1 MKLLTEQVFKLN
13 FVPNFHVPVPRARN
27 LMKSI
32 GFDPFWALHVRT
44 GNAKNHSRP
53 IQGRLF

>member
-13 FVPNFHVPVPRARN
+13 FVPNFRVPVPRARN

-32 GFDPFWALHVRT
+32 GFDPFWALHVCT

>member
-13 FVPNFHVPVPRARN
+13 FVPNFRVPVPRARN

-44 GNAKNHSRP
+44 GNAENQSRP

>member
-32 GFDPFWALHVRT
+32 GFD
-44 GNAKNHSRP
+44 
-53 IQGRLF
+53 LF

>member
-1 MKLLTEQVFKLN
+1 MKLLTEQVFELN
-13 FVPNFHVPVPRARN
+13 FFPNFRVSVPRARN

-44 GNAKNHSRP
+44 GNAKNQSRP

>member
-13 FVPNFHVPVPRARN
+13 FVPNFRVPVPRART

-44 GNAKNHSRP
+44 GNA
-53 IQGRLF
+53 

>member
-13 FVPNFHVPVPRARN
+13 FVPNFRVSVPRARN

-44 GNAKNHSRP
+44 ENAKNQSRP